1 MYTDVL
7 IIGGGIAGLAC
18 AVGLCES
25 GLRVVLVEQSAEL
38 GGRAR
43 SWVDRETGDVVD
55 IGPHILLSEYRN
67 MLRLLEML
75 GTREQIVWRDDR
87 FITLFER
94 PHAVPIRMG
103 RLPAPLH
110 FVRSVLATPTISI
123 SDANSNAR
131 TTWTAMRLTEDD
143 VQRLDEIA
151 AGDFLRSQGVTKR
164 FRDWFWASTAMS
176 IMNVPLER
184 CSTGALLR
192 FYHILLGHND
202 LRMGFPAVGLSELY
216 VPQALRRIEADG
228 GRILLESAVQQLTG
242 VDREVSG
249 AVLADGTRIHARW
262 CVSALPP
269 QCLRALLAPEWV
281 EHDDGIRNLG
291 AFEPSPYVSS
301 YLWFD
306 RKLTREP
313 SWARVWSPSNLNYDS
328 YDLSNIR
335 AGWDERPS
343 VIASNIIFSHRAN
356 GLSDDAIVE
365 ATVRE
370 IAEYLP
376 EAARARVR
384 HARVHRIPMAIPCPY
399 PGTERKRPPTR
410 TALRGL
416 FLAGDWTRTG
426 FPACMESAVRSGW
439 LAAEQVLAEAG
450 QPRRLALEFN
460 GPEGITG
467 LVQRIPRA
475 SANR

>member
-18 AVGLCES
+18 GVGLSGS
-25 GLRVVLVEQSAEL
+25 GLRVTVVEQSAEL

-43 SWVDRETGDVVD
+43 SWVDRETGDVID

-67 MLRLLEML
+67 MLRLLEIL
-75 GTREQIVWRDDR
+75 GTRDRITWREDR
-87 FITLFER
+87 FITLFEP

-110 FVRSVLATPTISI
+110 FVRSILATPTISV

-143 VQRLDEIA
+143 VQRLDGIA
-151 AGDFLRSQGVTKR
+151 ADDFLRSQGVTRR

-192 FYHILLGHND
+192 FYQILLGHND

-216 VPQALRRIEADG
+216 VPQAVRRIESDG
-228 GRILLESAVQQLTG
+228 GRVLLKSGVKRLTG
-242 VDREVSG
+242 ADGLVHG
-249 AVLADGTRIHARW
+249 AILADGTPLHARW
-262 CVSALPP
+262 IVSAVPPHSLREMLPFDWSE
-269 QCLRALLAPEWV
+269 RDSEFG
-281 EHDDGIRNLG
+281 DLG
-291 AFEPSPYVSS
+291 AFEPSPYVST

-313 SWARVWSPSNLNYDS
+313 SWARVWSPKRLNYDS

-335 AGWDERPS
+335 IGWETRPS
-343 VIASNIIFSHRAN
+343 VIASNIIYSHGAQAM
-356 GLSDDAIVE
+356 SDEAIVE
-365 ATVRE
+365 TTVRE

-376 EAARARVR
+376 EAARARVL
-384 HARVHRIPMAIPCPY
+384 HARVHRIPMAIHCPY
-399 PGTERKRPPTR
+399 PGTERRRPPTR
-410 TALRGL
+410 SALAGL

-426 FPACMESAVRSGW
+426 FPACMESAVRSGS
-439 LAAEQVLAEAG
+439 LAAEQVLEDAG
-450 QPRRLALEFN
+450 RPRRVALELN

-467 LVQRIPRA
+467 LVQRLPRA
-475 SANR
+475 D

>member
-18 AVGLCES
+18 GVGLC
-25 GLRVVLVEQSAEL
+25 GNRLRVVVVEQSAAL

-67 MLRLLEML
+67 MLRLLELL
-75 GTREQIVWRDDR
+75 GTRERIAWRTDR
-87 FITLFER
+87 FITLFEK
-94 PHAVPIRMG
+94 PHAVPVRMG

-110 FVRSVLATPTISI
+110 FVRSILSAPTISI
-123 SDANSNAR
+123 ADANSNAR

-143 VQRLDEIA
+143 VQRLDGVA
-151 AGDFLRSQGVTKR
+151 AADFLRGQGVTKR

-184 CSTGALLR
+184 CSAGALLR
-192 FYHILLGHND
+192 FYQLLLGHND
-202 LRMGFPAVGLSELY
+202 LRMGFPAIGLSELY
-216 VPQALRRIEADG
+216 VPQATRRIEADG
-228 GRILLESAVQQLTG
+228 GRILTQSGVKRLTG
-242 VDREVSG
+242 ADGAPVG
-249 AVLADGTRIHARW
+249 AVLADGTRVDARW
-262 CVSALPP
+262 CVSAVPPQSLGEILPP
-269 QCLRALLAPEWV
+269 EWRGRDPAFA
-281 EHDDGIRNLG
+281 ELS
-291 AFEPSPYVSS
+291 AFEPSPYVST

-335 AGWDERPS
+335 SGWEARPS
-343 VIASNIIFSHRAN
+343 VIASNIIYSHRAD
-356 GLSDDAIVE
+356 GMSDEAIVD
-365 ATVRE
+365 ATRRE

-376 EAARARVR
+376 EAAWSTLR
-384 HARVHRIPMAIPCPY
+384 HARVHRIPMAIPCPF

-410 TALRGL
+410 TALPGL
-416 FLAGDWTRTG
+416 LLAGDWTRTG

-439 LAAEQVLAEAG
+439 LAAEQILAEAG
-450 QPRRLALEFN
+450 RPRRLAL
-460 GPEGITG
+460 GLDAREGITG
-467 LVQRIPRA
+467 LVQRLRRA
-475 SANR
+475 TGT